1 MAFEGMNHRSEAPR
15 GAAIRLNVAGAEP
28 QHPGVFEKKGGRKSP
43 APDLKDRTRDFA
55 LRIIRLY
62 TALPKRSE
70 AQIIGKQVLR
80 SGTAVGANYRE
91 GLRAR
96 SKSEYAAKLN
106 IGLMELEETLYW
118 LELMEQ
124 AGIVPASRLAS
135 LKAETC
141 ELTAIFVAL
150 IKMART
156 KAKLEIR
163 KQKAEEGA
171 A

>member
-1 MAFEGMNHRSEAPR
+1 MNHQPEAQG
-15 GAAIRLNVAGAEP
+15 GAPAAPNVASAKPRQLE
-28 QHPGVFEKKGGRKSP
+28 VIEKKGGRGS
-43 APDLKDRTRDFA
+43 APHDLKDRTRDFA

-62 TALPKRSE
+62 AALPKRSE
-70 AQIIGKQVLR
+70 SQIIGKQILR

-106 IGLMELEETLYW
+106 VGLMELEETLYW

-124 AGIVPASRLAS
+124 AGIVPASRLAL

-141 ELTAIFVAL
+141 ELTAIFVVL

-156 KAKLEIR
+156 RAKLEVR
-163 KQKAEEGA
+163 KQKSQESA
-171 A
+171 

>member
-1 MAFEGMNHRSEAPR
+1 MNNQPEAPGR
-15 GAAIRLNVAGAEP
+15 AAIALNVAAAEP
-28 QHPGVFEKKGGRKSP
+28 QHPEVFEKKGGRRSTP
-43 APDLKDRTRDFA
+43 PDLKDRTRDFA
-55 LRIIRLY
+55 LRIVRLY

-70 AQIIGKQVLR
+70 SQIIGKQVLR

-106 IGLMELEETLYW
+106 IGLKELEETLYW

-124 AGIVPASRLAS
+124 AGIVPASRLV
-135 LKAETC
+135 LIKAETC

-163 KQKAEEGA
+163 KQKSEESA

>member
-1 MAFEGMNHRSEAPR
+1 MISGCS
-15 GAAIRLNVAGAEP
+15 GS
-28 QHPGVFEKKGGRKSP
+28 QHPEVSGRTGERRSA
-43 APDLKDRTRDFA
+43 APDLKDRTGDYA

-70 AQIIGKQVLR
+70 SQVIGKQVLR
-80 SGTAVGANYRE
+80 SGTAAGGNYRE

-124 AGIVPASRLAS
+124 AGIVLASRLGL
-135 LKAETC
+135 LKAEAD

-150 IKMART
+150 IKMARS
-156 KAKLEIR
+156 KVRERHPNA
-163 KQKAEEGA
+163 
-171 A
+171 

>member
-1 MAFEGMNHRSEAPR
+1 MNHQTEGPGR
-15 GAAIRLNVAGAEP
+15 AAVRLSVAGAEP
-28 QHPGVFEKKGGRKSP
+28 QHAEVSEKKGGRRSP
-43 APDLKDRTRDFA
+43 PPDLKDRTRDFA

-62 TALPKRSE
+62 SALPKRSDS
-70 AQIIGKQVLR
+70 QIIGKQVLR

-118 LELMEQ
+118 LELLEQ
-124 AGIVPASRLAS
+124 ADIVPASRLAL
-135 LKAETC
+135 LKAETG
-141 ELTAIFVAL
+141 ELTAILVAL

-156 KAKLEIR
+156 RAKLEIR
-163 KQKAEEGA
+163 KQKVEEGTA
-171 A
+171 

>member
-1 MAFEGMNHRSEAPR
+1 MNHQADGPGKAATGLIPACSGSQHHEVSRRTGERRSAP
-15 GAAIRLNVAGAEP
+15 
-28 QHPGVFEKKGGRKSP
+28 
-43 APDLKDRTRDFA
+43 PDLKDRTRDYA

-70 AQIIGKQVLR
+70 SQVIGKQVLR

-106 IGLMELEETLYW
+106 IGLMELEETMYW
-118 LELMEQ
+118 LELLEG
-124 AGIVPASRLAS
+124 AGIVSSSRLAL
-135 LKAETC
+135 LKTETS

-150 IKMART
+150 IKMARS

-163 KQKAEEGA
+163 KQKAEESA
-171 A
+171 

>member
-1 MAFEGMNHRSEAPR
+1 MISGCS
-15 GAAIRLNVAGAEP
+15 GS
-28 QHPGVFEKKGGRKSP
+28 QHPEVIDKKGERRSAP
-43 APDLKDRTRDFA
+43 PDLKNRTRDYA

-70 AQIIGKQVLR
+70 SQIIGKQVLR

-106 IGLMELEETLYW
+106 IGLMELEETMYW
-118 LELMEQ
+118 LELLEG
-124 AGIVPASRLAS
+124 AGIVSSSRLAL
-135 LKAETC
+135 LKTETS

-150 IKMART
+150 IKMARS

-163 KQKAEEGA
+163 KQKAEENA
-171 A
+171 

>member
-1 MAFEGMNHRSEAPR
+1 MNHQSDAP
-15 GAAIRLNVAGAEP
+15 GGPATGSNLAGFGP
-28 QHPGVFEKKGGRKSP
+28 QHPEVIDKKGERRSAP
-43 APDLKDRTRDFA
+43 PDLKDRTRDYA

-70 AQIIGKQVLR
+70 SQIIGKQVLR

-106 IGLMELEETLYW
+106 IGLMELEETMYW
-118 LELMEQ
+118 LELLEG
-124 AGIVPASRLAS
+124 AGIVSSSRLAL
-135 LKAETC
+135 LKTETS

-150 IKMART
+150 IKMARS

-163 KQKAEEGA
+163 KQKAEENA
-171 A
+171 

>member
-1 MAFEGMNHRSEAPR
+1 VPGKAGIA
-15 GAAIRLNVAGAEP
+15 LNVAGAEP
-28 QHPGVFEKKGGRKSP
+28 QHPEVFEKKGGRRSTP
-43 APDLKDRTRDFA
+43 PDLKDRTRDFA

-62 TALPKRSE
+62 SALPKRSE
-70 AQIIGKQVLR
+70 SQIIGKQVLR

-124 AGIVPASRLAS
+124 AGIVPPSRLAL

-141 ELTAIFVAL
+141 ELMAIFVAL

-156 KAKLEIR
+156 KAKLETR
-163 KQKAEEGA
+163 KQKVEEGA

>member
-1 MAFEGMNHRSEAPR
+1 MAFEGMNHRSEAPG
-15 GAAIRLNVAGAEP
+15 GAAITLNVAAAEP
-28 QHPGVFEKKGGRKSP
+28 QHPEAFEKKGGRGSTP
-43 APDLKDRTRDFA
+43 PDLKDRTRDFA

-62 TALPKRSE
+62 IALPKRSE
-70 AQIIGKQVLR
+70 SQIIGKQVLR
-80 SGTAVGANYRE
+80 SGTAAGANYRE

-124 AGIVPASRLAS
+124 AGIVPASRLA
-135 LKAETC
+135 LIKAETC

-150 IKMART
+150 IKMA
-156 KAKLEIR
+156 KSEAKVEIR
-163 KQKAEEGA
+163 KQKSEEEG
-171 A
+171 

>member
-1 MAFEGMNHRSEAPR
+1 MNHQSDAPGR
-15 GAAIRLNVAGAEP
+15 PGTGSNLAGSGP
-28 QHPGVFEKKGGRKSP
+28 QHPEVIDKKGGRRSAP
-43 APDLKDRTRDFA
+43 PDLKDRTRDYA

-70 AQIIGKQVLR
+70 SQVIGKQVLR
-80 SGTAVGANYRE
+80 SGTAVGANYRG

-106 IGLMELEETLYW
+106 IGLMELEETMYW
-118 LELMEQ
+118 LELLEG
-124 AGIVPASRLAS
+124 AGIVSSSRLAL
-135 LKAETC
+135 LKTETS

-150 IKMART
+150 IKMARA

-163 KQKAEEGA
+163 KQKRAREPVTGPF
-171 A
+171 

>member
-1 MAFEGMNHRSEAPR
+1 MNHQSEAPGR
-15 GAAIRLNVAGAEP
+15 AVMGLNAAAAEP
-28 QHPGVFEKKGGRKSP
+28 QHPEVFEKKDGCRSTP
-43 APDLKDRTRDFA
+43 PDLKDRTRDFA

-70 AQIIGKQVLR
+70 SQIIGKQVLR
-80 SGTAVGANYRE
+80 SGTAVGANYCE

-124 AGIVPASRLAS
+124 AGIVPASRLAMI
-135 LKAETC
+135 KAETC

-163 KQKAEEGA
+163 KQEAEENA
-171 A
+171 